1 MNESVKER
9 YRSKFYRQY
18 LWCTALETDLLFFV
32 VIDAIFLTTVKG
44 LSMEQVSLL
53 AFLSLVFSLVIQFPL
68 LKGINR
74 IGNKAAVRLG
84 SVTMLIAAVGL
95 TFAPNFAIMLIGG
108 FMKCVAH
115 TLNAMSTAVLKK
127 HLVNDGKDNQFV
139 SYQSD
144 ANSAASFIMMVTSLL
159 CGPLF
164 KVNGYGPMIACIA
177 LCIAGVY
184 VSFIMTNGEQLDS
197 EIITTTEMKKH
208 IREQHRSGKC
218 SNFVMFAAFAIFTAL
233 TGTGISYMK
242 MNFQE
247 LLVGIGTESTVLLLS
262 IISTVVYLIRILSNM
277 MTRGSFDKYR
287 NRTLLI
293 VSEFLVVGLALQMLP
308 WVPSIRGITSIVIVL
323 LCIGYLMA
331 AFVRDPFVT
340 LIQNLSLNLENKA
353 RQQSMLIALNSAK
366 KVGALVLSAVCTL
379 LLDESIIIYAM
390 LLMAVAALINV
401 ILCFRVIS
409 HNIIKQDRY
418 S

>member
-1 MNESVKER
+1 MNKSLKER
-9 YRSKFYRQY
+9 CKSKFYRQY

-32 VIDAIFLTTVKG
+32 VIDAVFLTTIKG

-74 IGNKAAVRLG
+74 IGNNAAIRLG
-84 SVTMLIAAVGL
+84 SITMLISAVCL

-108 FMKCVAH
+108 FMKCIAH
-115 TLNAMSTAVLKK
+115 TLNAMITAVLKN
-127 HLVNDGKDNQFV
+127 HLVNECKDNQFV
-139 SYQSD
+139 TYQSD
-144 ANSAASFIMMVTSLL
+144 ANSAASFAMMITSLL

-164 KVNGYGPMIACIA
+164 KVYEYGPMIACIA
-177 LCIAGVY
+177 LSLVGVY
-184 VSFIMTNGEQLDS
+184 VSFIMTNGEQS
-197 EIITTTEMKKH
+197 EREIITTTEMKKH
-208 IREQHRSGKC
+208 IREQHRSGKY

-277 MTRGSFDKYR
+277 MTSGFFDKNR
-287 NRTLLI
+287 NRVLLI
-293 VSEFLVVGLALQMLP
+293 VSGFLVVGMLLQILP
-308 WVPSIRGITSIVIVL
+308 WVPSIRGITPIVIVL
-323 LCIGYLMA
+323 LCTGYLMA
-331 AFVRDPFVT
+331 AFVRDPFIT
-340 LIQNLSLNLENKA
+340 LIQNLSLDLESKA

-366 KVGALVLSAVCTL
+366 KVGALVLSAVCTI
-379 LLDESIIIYAM
+379 LLDDSIIIYVM
-390 LLMAVAALINV
+390 SLMTVVALINV
-401 ILCFRVIS
+401 FFCLRVI
-409 HNIIKQDRY
+409 HKENML
-418 S
+418 

>member
-1 MNESVKER
+1 MSESIKER
-9 YRSKFYRQY
+9 YSSKFYRQY

-32 VIDAIFLTTVKG
+32 VIDAIFLTSIKG

-74 IGNKAAVRLG
+74 IGNKASVRLG
-84 SVTMLIAAVGL
+84 SIAMLIAAVCL
-95 TFAPNFAIMLIGG
+95 TFAPNFAVMLIGG

-115 TLNAMSTAVLKK
+115 TLNAMSTAVLKN
-127 HLVNDGKDNQFV
+127 HLVNDSKDNQFV

-144 ANSAASFIMMVTSLL
+144 ANSAASLVMMVTSLL

-164 KVNGYGPMIACIA
+164 KLNGYDPMIACIV
-177 LCIAGVY
+177 LSIAGVY
-184 VSFIMTNGEQLDS
+184 VSFIMTNGEQSDS
-197 EIITTTEMKKH
+197 EIITATEMKKH
-208 IREQHRSGKC
+208 IREQHRSGMY
-218 SNFVMFAAFAIFTAL
+218 SNLVMFAAFAIFTAL

-247 LLVGIGTESTVLLLS
+247 LLAGIGTESTVLLLS
-262 IISTVVYLIRILSNM
+262 IISTVVYLVRILSNM
-277 MTRGSFDKYR
+277 MTRSSFDKNR
-287 NRTLLI
+287 NNALLI
-293 VSEFLVVGLALQMLP
+293 VSGFLVVGVVLQILP
-308 WVPSIRGITSIVIVL
+308 WMPTIGRITPIVIVL
-323 LCIGYLMA
+323 LCAGYLLA

>member
-1 MNESVKER
+1 MSESMKER
-9 YRSKFYRQY
+9 YSSKFYRQY

-32 VIDAIFLTTVKG
+32 VIDAIFLTTIKG

-74 IGNKAAVRLG
+74 IGNKASVRLG
-84 SVTMLIAAVGL
+84 SIAMLIAAVCL
-95 TFAPNFAIMLIGG
+95 TFAPNFAVMLIGG

-115 TLNAMSTAVLKK
+115 TLNAMSTAVLKN
-127 HLVNDGKDNQFV
+127 HLVNDSKDNQFV

-197 EIITTTEMKKH
+197 EIIATTEMKKH
-208 IREQHRSGKC
+208 IREQNRSGMY
-218 SNFVMFAAFAIFTAL
+218 SNLVMFAAFAIFTAL

-247 LLVGIGTESTVLLLS
+247 LLAGIGTESTVSLLG
-262 IISTVVYLIRILSNM
+262 IISTVVYLVRILSNM
-277 MTRGSFDKYR
+277 MTRSSFDKNR
-287 NRTLLI
+287 NNALLI
-293 VSEFLVVGLALQMLP
+293 VSGFLVVGVVLQMLP
-308 WVPSIRGITSIVIVL
+308 WVPSIGRITPIVIVL
-323 LCIGYLMA
+323 LCTGYLLA

-340 LIQNLSLNLENKA
+340 LIQNLSLDLENKA
-353 RQQSMLIALNSAK
+353 KQQSMLIALNSAK
-366 KVGALVLSAVCTL
+366 KSGALVLSAVCTL
-379 LLDESIIIYAM
+379 LLKESIIIYAM
-390 LLMAVAALINV
+390 LLMAVVALINV
-401 ILCFRVIS
+401 FLCFR
-409 HNIIKQDRY
+409 IIHKEY
-418 S
+418 IL

>member
-1 MNESVKER
+1 MNESLKDR

-32 VIDAIFLTTVKG
+32 VIDAVFLTTIKG

-53 AFLSLVFSLVIQFPL
+53 AFLSFVFSLVIQFPL

-84 SVTMLIAAVGL
+84 SVTMLIAAACL
-95 TFAPNFAIMLIGG
+95 TFGPNFAIMLIGG
-108 FMKCVAH
+108 FLKCIAH
-115 TLNAMSTAVLKK
+115 TLNAMTTAVLKN
-127 HLVNDGKDNQFV
+127 HLVNECKDNQFV

-144 ANSAASFIMMVTSLL
+144 ANSATSFVMMITSLL

-164 KVNGYGPMIACIA
+164 KVYGYGPMLACIA
-177 LCIAGVY
+177 LSLVGVY
-184 VSFIMTNGEQLDS
+184 VSFKMTNDEQSDR
-197 EIITTTEMKKH
+197 EIITTTEMKKN
-208 IREQHRSGKC
+208 IREQHRSGVH
-218 SNFVMFAAFAIFTAL
+218 SGLAMFASFAIFTAL
-233 TGTGISYMK
+233 TGLGISYMK

-247 LLVGIGTESTVLLLS
+247 LLAGIGTESTVLLLS

-277 MTRGSFDKYR
+277 MTSRFFDKNR
-287 NRTLLI
+287 NRILLV
-293 VSEFLVVGLALQMLP
+293 VSGSLVVGLSLQMLP
-308 WVPSIRGITSIVIVL
+308 WVPSIKKITPIVIVL

-331 AFVRDPFVT
+331 AFVRDPFIT
-340 LIQNLSLNLENKA
+340 LIQNLSLDSESKA

-366 KVGALVLSAVCTL
+366 KVGALVLSAVCTI

-390 LLMAVAALINV
+390 SLMAVGALINV
-401 ILCFRVIS
+401 FLCFR
-409 HNIIKQDRY
+409 IIHKEY
-418 S
+418 ML